1 MNRRQF
7 TKTLSLGVIAL
18 TTRKASVRSA
28 SEPPQVAITIDDL
41 AKHANPKLTGEGMT
55 RALISALKAH
65 SDLKAAVFVAGRN
78 VDNDEGKQMLTAW
91 NQAGQLLGNHTYSHR
106 NLNAAESR
114 AEDFAQ
120 DILRCEAIIKQY
132 PRFTKLFRFPMLK
145 EGDTREKRDA
155 IRAFLKV
162 HGYRIGHVT
171 IDASDWYVDERMRA
185 RLEKNPKA
193 DVTPYRSYYLD
204 HIWERT
210 LYYDD
215 LTRKVLG
222 RRVKHT
228 LLIHHNLLN
237 AFFLGDLLRMF
248 ERKGWKLIEAEQAFG
263 DPVFSATPNIVPAG
277 ESVIWALAKETG
289 KFDKLLRYPGED
301 SEYEKRKMDRLGL

>member
-1 MNRRQF
+1 MF
-7 TKTLSLGVIAL
+7 AL
-18 TTRKASVRSA
+18 TTRQASAGPA
-28 SEPPQVAITIDDL
+28 SETPQVAITIDDL

-55 RALISALKAH
+55 EALVSTLKAH
-65 SDLKAAVFVAGRN
+65 SNLNVAVFVAGGN
-78 VDNDEGKQMLTAW
+78 IDNDEGRRMLAAW
-91 NQAGQLLGNHTYSHR
+91 NQAGHLLANHSYSHR
-106 NLNAAESR
+106 NLNAAETK
-114 AEDFAQ
+114 AEAFAQ
-120 DILRCEAIIKQY
+120 DILRCEAIIKKY

-155 IRAFLKV
+155 IRAFLKAQ
-162 HGYRIGHVT
+162 GYRIGHVT
-171 IDASDWYVDERMRA
+171 IDASDWYVDSRMRA
-185 RLEKNPKA
+185 RLEKNSKA
-193 DVTPYRSYYLD
+193 DLTPYRNYYLN

-237 AFFLGDLLRMF
+237 ALFLGDLLRMF
-248 ERKGWKLIEAEQAFG
+248 ERKGWKLIDGEQAFN

-277 ESVIWALAKETG
+277 ESIIWALAKETG